1 MPRHPLPKKSSA
13 VTPIVQN
20 TNVIILHIGVI
31 WWRKPLT
38 RKNMS
43 YNRIHI
49 PRQERKQIQSS
60 PRVSQQVKQ
69 ESTSHTK
76 KRIIIWERASKRS
89 VIKKDFP
96 FFILRHFLRD
106 GFRTDGETES
116 STTRISTRISAGKVD
131 TIDSLWFLWIDLD
144 NPGESFSSY
153 PARWALPQETIWPSN
168 YF

>member
-131 TIDSLWFLWIDLD
+131 TIDSLASKTQWFCPDW
-144 NPGESFSSY
+144 
-153 PARWALPQETIWPSN
+153 W
-168 YF
+168 